1 MCVGTRTR
9 SRTPIPLMG
18 RAMCLDAIDW
28 HPAGISRW
36 AIQIALHDFLTLAF
50 NSNYPVVDCVQAGS
64 FCPFCQN
71 RTQDRGVICLLRCVL
86 CGGRRRT
93 CPSFVANLS
102 ALPWWISEKKATFTR
117 HKNDRQ
123 VEGHLGSIH
132 PIPSPSSH
140 PWQIQHNSL
149 AHSMYN

>member
-1 MCVGTRTR
+1 MCVGTRTRTR

-71 RTQDRGVICLLRCVL
+71 RTQDRGVICLLRRKKENMPLICSQFV
-86 CGGRRRT
+86 CTSMVNFREESDFHTPQKRPSSRRSFGVD
-93 CPSFVANLS
+93 PSY
-102 ALPWWISEKKATFTR
+102 
-117 HKNDRQ
+117 
-123 VEGHLGSIH
+123 
-132 PIPSPSSH
+132 PIP
-140 PWQIQHNSL
+140 IVTSL
-149 AHSMYN
+149 ANPT